1 MRGTG
6 RGRDSPFTAASGT
19 AAVSATTTY
28 LRLGTGTR
36 TAARAY
42 AVTAV
47 ELSQASSGA
56 AMNLSF
62 TTASPALLSAIFRY
76 EGAAARIPVIT
87 LTVGAGA
94 GRVPATG
101 LTYTF
106 RRLAVGSF
114 AEQPVRGCLRHCD
127 ACGPPAI
134 AAICTRRRGSHVAG
148 QQVQPRAGLPLPRS
162 GASYQH
168 GARSSVLPGS
178 RQ

>member
-1 MRGTG
+1 M
-6 RGRDSPFTAASGT
+6 
-19 AAVSATTTY
+19 SATTTY

-87 LTVGAGA
+87 LTVGQALAG
-94 GRVPATG
+94 
-101 LTYTF
+101 F
-106 RRLAVGSF
+106 
-114 AEQPVRGCLRHCD
+114 
-127 ACGPPAI
+127 
-134 AAICTRRRGSHVAG
+134 
-148 QQVQPRAGLPLPRS
+148 PLQ
-162 GASYQH
+162 G
-168 GARSSVLPGS
+168 
-178 RQ
+178 